1 LNPNDDETPYRLEKL
16 GTGGGV
22 GWFSCVPA
30 EDTDLEA
37 GFDHLSIR
45 PLDRFMVRH
54 VLSLCSSLELGDMAG
69 LIERGQ
75 QGEPHVLALAFE
87 VCAGADRFHGL
98 LGRFDREAL
107 SSLAAH
113 SPSICIPWSLYRKT
127 TEHLYWVRCFSRNA
141 ALHEP
146 LPRNGEAEHDP
157 LVSDE
162 AIEAWKKGVVPI
174 QRMNFEGAVSDPAG
188 NDHSGQT
195 RTAVR
200 EVQNRLEKAG
210 LLEGW
215 ETRTEA
221 TLSPFAVERRW
232 RLDIRTRQGRH
243 AWHLS
248 GTQTSY
254 GRGMDIHRARIS
266 CLMEIVER
274 ASAFASFAPD
284 RVTGVR
290 GGLGLI
296 RGSARE
302 LEAEGRRVL
311 NLERVCLEVPYRD
324 DPLCWVQGEEVGPH
338 GREEV
343 LVPAQL
349 VFLFANLDEVSLT
362 SGLSSN
368 GLGAGETL
376 DQARLSAL
384 LEVIERDA
392 ERVMPFRPERCFV
405 LKAEDGRVSEML
417 ESLQRK
423 GIFICLRDMTTEFGV
438 PCYQAFV
445 RGPGGVVLKG
455 CGAHLDARRAVV
467 SAMTEIPWPYP
478 YWFGTAPPPDGMPRV
493 RYEDLPGWSTGSVS
507 NDLRRLE
514 SLVTANGYQPVY
526 VDLTREDLEIP
537 VCRALVPGLEMMTFF
552 DRFTPLGVRQFGHY
566 MASVQE

>member
-1 LNPNDDETPYRLEKL
+1 MNSHDDETPYRLEKL

-30 EDTDLEA
+30 QETDLEA
-37 GFDHLSIR
+37 GFNHLSMR
-45 PLDRFMVRH
+45 PLDRFMARH
-54 VLSLCSSLELGDMAG
+54 VLSLCSSLEPGDMAG
-69 LIERGQ
+69 LIERAG

-87 VCAGADRFHGL
+87 ACSSVDRFHGL
-98 LGRFDREAL
+98 LDRFDRETL
-107 SSLAAH
+107 SFLAAH
-113 SPSICIPWSLYRKT
+113 SPSICIPWALYRE
-127 TEHLYWVRCFSRNA
+127 TEEGLYWVRCFSRNA

-146 LPRNGEAEHDP
+146 LPRPHEARHKP
-157 LVSDE
+157 PVSRE
-162 AIEAWKKGVVPI
+162 AVEAWKRRVVPI
-174 QRMNFEGAVSDPAG
+174 QRMGFQGAVSGPAG
-188 NDHSGQT
+188 NEHSGPT
-195 RTAVR
+195 RSAVR
-200 EVQNRLEKAG
+200 EVQDHLEKAG

-215 ETRTEA
+215 ETRTDA

-243 AWHLS
+243 AWRLS

-254 GRGMDIHRARIS
+254 GRGMNIHQSRMS

-274 ASAFASFAPD
+274 ASAFASFTPD
-284 RVTGVR
+284 RVADVR

-324 DPLCWVQGEEVGPH
+324 DPLCWISGEEVGPG

-368 GLGAGETL
+368 GLGAGDTP
-376 DQARLSAL
+376 DRARLSAF

-392 ERVMPFRPERCFV
+392 ERVIPFRPERCFV
-405 LKAEDGRVSEML
+405 LTAEDGGVAEML
-417 ESLQRK
+417 GSLERK
-423 GIFICLRDMTTEFGV
+423 GIFILVRDMTTEFGV

-445 RGPGGVVLKG
+445 RGPGGVILKG

-467 SAMTEIPWPYP
+467 SAVTEIPWPYP
-478 YWFGTAPPPDGMPRV
+478 YWFGTAPPPDGTPRV
-493 RYEDLPGWSTGSVS
+493 RYEDLPDWSTGSVS

-514 SLVTANGYQPVY
+514 SLVTANGYRPVY
-526 VDLTREDLEIP
+526 VDLTREDLDIP
-537 VCRALVPGLEMMTFF
+537 VCRVLVPGLEMMTFF
-552 DRFTPLGVRQFGHY
+552 DRFTPLGVRQIGHY
-566 MASVQE
+566 MAPLPG